1 MRKGYVYA
9 MMAVIAAMTVSGCSS
24 SSSASATGAAET
36 KTEAAASADGS
47 SAAADVTAAVDTIK
61 FGLVAPLSG
70 NNGAYGTKQEKGYEL
85 ALEEINAAGGVLGAK
100 LELET
105 YDDGGD
111 ASTAANGA
119 QKFAD
124 DDSIM
129 AIGGSCLT
137 SCTAAML
144 PITGDAEM
152 AQLVVSSSAKSLTGI
167 SDYFFRMAVQDA
179 AVGPQIA
186 NQFTK
191 MGKTK
196 AVTMYCNN
204 DYGSGLKDSFNAQF
218 EANGGQILNSIPYQA
233 TDQDFAAILTTVK
246 SLDPDC
252 IALCGTTTDGALI
265 IKQARQMGIEAV
277 IMGQPGLYSQN
288 VIDIAGDASEGLL
301 CSGVFVADGA
311 DEKGQEFVTKYGE
324 KYNGEVPDGFAALA
338 YDQMYVLAD
347 AAERAMEANDG
358 ELTRQTLADALK
370 ETNYEGVT
378 GTVNF
383 DENGD
388 WVRDY
393 LTLTVKDGK
402 YVLYAE

>member
-1 MRKGYVYA
+1 
-9 MMAVIAAMTVSGCSS
+9 
-24 SSSASATGAAET
+24 
-36 KTEAAASADGS
+36 
-47 SAAADVTAAVDTIK
+47 
-61 FGLVAPLSG
+61 
-70 NNGAYGTKQEKGYEL
+70 
-85 ALEEINAAGGVLGAK
+85 
-100 LELET
+100 
-105 YDDGGD
+105 
-111 ASTAANGA
+111 
-119 QKFAD
+119 
-124 DDSIM
+124 
-129 AIGGSCLT
+129 
-137 SCTAAML
+137 
-144 PITGDAEM
+144 
-152 AQLVVSSSAKSLTGI
+152 
-167 SDYFFRMAVQDA
+167 
-179 AVGPQIA
+179 
-186 NQFTK
+186 

-218 EANGGQILNSIPYQA
+218 EANGGQILSSIPYQA

-265 IKQARQMGIEAV
+265 IKQARQMGIEAE